1 MAEVRI
7 GKCHCGAVEF
17 AVTLDNGLE
26 NIRRCNCSLCRRK
39 GALMA
44 GVPLSGLRVT
54 KGGDALTLYQW
65 NTQTAKH
72 YFCKTCG
79 IYTHHQRR
87 SDPTQFGFNVACLD
101 GVDPFSLEPA
111 PVGDGASMSVVP
123 NAL

>member
-1 MAEVRI
+1 MVEVKT

-17 AVTLDNGLE
+17 EVTLDNGLE

-54 KGGDALTLYQW
+54 KGEDALTLYQW
-65 NTQTAKH
+65 NTKTAKH
-72 YFCKTCG
+72 YFCKICG

-87 SDPTQFGFNVACLD
+87 SDPTTYGFNVACID
-101 GVDPFSLEPA
+101 GIDPFSFEPA
-111 PVGDGASMSVVP
+111 PVGDGASMSVV
-123 NAL
+123 